1 MKLARVQLN
10 WEQIKKTQP
19 VTFFL
24 RAILWEVNALNDT
37 VDKHRYQAPQV
48 IRCAVITVS
57 DTRNLEND
65 KSGQAVM
72 ERLSGAGHEVVF
84 REIVPD
90 ESTRIRELLVSL
102 REQTE
107 VIDAILMT
115 GGTGVAERDKTY
127 ETVEALLTKSLP
139 GYGELFRM
147 ISYQEIG
154 AAAMLSR
161 ASGGLLGRI
170 VLLTM
175 PGSLAAVSL
184 AMSKLILP
192 EIGHLVNEAR
202 K

>member
-10 WEQIKKTQP
+10 RDKSKKLNRLCN
-19 VTFFL
+19 L
-24 RAILWEVNALNDT
+24 RTILWEVNALNDT
-37 VDKHRYQAPQV
+37 VKEHRYQAPRV

-72 ERLSGAGHEVVF
+72 ERLGSAGHEVVF

-102 REQTE
+102 WEQTE
-107 VIDAILMT
+107 VIDAILIT

-184 AMSKLILP
+184 AMNKLILP
-192 EIGHLVNEAR
+192 ELGHLVNEAR